1 MSDDFLTDDRL
12 ELFRRSTWAARNN
25 DLPHNFAINVF
36 RDSSTLSSCYA
47 RKMT

>member
-12 ELFRRSTWAARNN
+12 ELFRKSTWAARNN

-36 RDSSTLSSCYA
+36 ATAA
-47 RKMT
+47 RYLVAMYGR